1 MENNI
6 FYVYMY
12 LDPRKSGWF
21 EYDNIKTIFE
31 PIYVGKGKG
40 TRDTFHIRGRNCR
53 SLSYKTKFNS
63 KINKILSLGIKPVI
77 IRYQENLTEK
87 DAHQLEV
94 DLIKR
99 IGRKDLNLG
108 PLCNL
113 TDGGEGETGKIIT
126 KKARTHSGVF
136 KKGTIPWNKGKKGLV
151 KMSEEA
157 NKLRTSKLIGKK
169 RNKEQKLNISRSLGG
184 TSLLQYDL
192 DGNFIKEWETEIEC
206 SKHGFND
213 INRTIRLK
221 RNICKGYLWYK
232 KDSNEIPQKVNKYIP
247 HKKSKYYKAWLQ
259 QSL

>member
-126 KKARTHSGVF
+126 EKARKHSGTF
-136 KKGTIPWNKGKKGLV
+136 KKGFIPWNKGKKGS
-151 KMSEEA
+151 KQSEETK
-157 NKLRTSKLIGKK
+157 KLREESRKKYWDLKGRKVKLKK
-169 RNKEQKLNISRSLGG
+169 EIILIPVLQFNKNNEL
-184 TSLLQYDL
+184 
-192 DGNFIKEWETEIEC
+192 IKEWSCAREAY
-206 SKHGFND
+206 K
-213 INRTIRLK
+213 
-221 RNICKGYLWYK
+221 KGYPNLYKALEGKRKTYK
-232 KDSNEIPQKVNKYIP
+232 KYKWIYKNKI
-247 HKKSKYYKAWLQ
+247 S
-259 QSL
+259 